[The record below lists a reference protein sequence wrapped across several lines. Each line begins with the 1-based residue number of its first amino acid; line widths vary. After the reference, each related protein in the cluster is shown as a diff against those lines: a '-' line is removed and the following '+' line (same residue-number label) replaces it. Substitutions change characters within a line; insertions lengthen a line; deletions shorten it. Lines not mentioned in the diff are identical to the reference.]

1 VNSILES
8 GGSVEPSHETE
19 KEKLMRTSLMLGAVV
34 GGCLLAVPGVAQ
46 EKIPWAKSFS
56 AAMARA
62 KTSHKLVMA
71 DFYTDW

>member
-1 VNSILES
+1 
-8 GGSVEPSHETE
+8 
-19 KEKLMRTSLMLGAVV
+19 MLGAVL

-56 AAMARA
+56 AAMSKARTA
-62 KTSHKLVMA
+62 HKLVMA